1 MNFKIGF
8 RHLVLL
14 LEIISLKK
22 NISNKYIKVI
32 YFDCGERFEEWSS
45 QLCTQLLK
53 LLCIPM
59 MIISLHVYLYLN
71 RSLQDN
77 NNNNKLETYIA
88 HAS

>member
-1 MNFKIGF
+1 MNLKICF
-8 RHLVLL
+8 RHLVL

-22 NISNKYIKVI
+22 NILNKYIKVI

-59 MIISLHVYLYLN
+59 MIISLPVYLYLN